1 MQCPACEH
9 QAPQTEFGNPAKCP
23 SCGVYTQK
31 ALKAKLAKQ
40 LEAEQAPRPLAAAP
54 QPKKAVGL
62 QMMADHV
69 AVATLGLDGVQPVV
83 VVDVQMRFWS
93 MIVFMV
99 KLWLAAIPAALTF
112 FLILWGI
119 ASAIGFGFK

>member
-9 QAPQTEFGNPAKCP
+9 QAPQVEFGEPAKCP

-31 ALKAKLAKQ
+31 ALKVKLAKQ
-40 LEAEQAPRPLAAAP
+40 LEAEQPARPLAAG
-54 QPKKAVGL
+54 QPPKQPAAFQL
-62 QMMADHV
+62 MADHV
-69 AVATLGLDGVQPVV
+69 AVATRGLDGVQPVV

-93 MIVFMV
+93 MIIFMV
-99 KLWLAAIPAALTF
+99 KLWLASIPAALTF